1 MSLTKVPFSCFNMAY
16 LLRIMFLYSI
26 DITLILLSNMKIAYI
41 YCIHL
46 ITGMKM
52 CCVPFRGSQTPHALQ
67 SISMVFRQH
76 VALLT
81 LARTGHQTAFLSS
94 YIKILVKFKLFSTRS
109 SLLAFLIY
117 IRTSGYSC
125 KYLYK

>member
-1 MSLTKVPFSCFNMAY
+1 MSLTKVPFPCFNMAY

-52 CCVPFRGSQTPHALQ
+52 CCVPFRGSRTPHALE

-94 YIKILVKFKLFSTRS
+94 YIKILVKLQVIFHSFKPSHFP
-109 SLLAFLIY
+109 
-117 IRTSGYSC
+117 
-125 KYLYK
+125 YLDTDRRIFMQIFI